1 MKTFVQRHEVWV
13 FLSLVVVVNAAFVW
27 GIATGV
33 LPRGL
38 YNYGRFLLLGG
49 TLVSVVLIARGGGAV
64 IGLLE
69 PLKLWR
75 IDPRWYLFGLLWGA
89 VMASVVLFIMVPFGG
104 EPLSTDALRLGPLT
118 RPGTV
123 ASLFVGSLIG
133 EVVWIGYALSRL
145 APRFGHFMASQ
156 IVGVVWALWWF
167 PMVLLN
173 IGVIPGLPL
182 GALVINQAGVAAVCA
197 LVYARTGSGLAVLV
211 TQISFNAAIIV
222 FPVSP
227 VVAGATTYWVFAV
240 VYWLA
245 ALVLHLF
252 LGPRPLLG
260 VRHVQVRQ
268 S

>member
-1 MKTFVQRHEVWV
+1 MRAFVQRHEVWV
-13 FLSLVVVVNAAFVW
+13 FLALVVAVNAVFVW
-27 GIATGV
+27 SIASEV

-49 TLVSVVLIARGGGAV
+49 TLAGVVLIARGGKAV
-64 IGLLE
+64 VGLLE
-69 PLKLWR
+69 PLARWR

-89 VMASVVLFIMVPFGG
+89 VMATLVLLLMVPLGG
-104 EPLSTDALRLGPLT
+104 EGISSDTLRLGPLS

-123 ASLFVGSLIG
+123 LSLLVGSLIG

-182 GALVINQAGVAAVCA
+182 VALVINQAGVAAVCA

-222 FPVSP
+222 FPVTP
-227 VVAGATTYWVFAV
+227 VAAGATTYWVFAI
-240 VYWLA
+240 VYWIA
-245 ALVLHLF
+245 ALALHLR
-252 LGPRPLLG
+252 LGERPLLG
-260 VRHVQVRQ
+260 AGRALVSQA
-268 S
+268 